1 MEKRSDTPAQI
12 ILGDR
17 FGAAA
22 DGEVVDQVQAA
33 FVTAGFRVARNNPFA
48 GAYIGQHYG
57 KPQRGQHV
65 IQIEIDRSLYMNE
78 AAIEPLQ
85 SFDAFQA
92 RLRLVIAK
100 IAGLD
105 MGKARLAAE

>member
-1 MEKRSDTPAQI
+1 
-12 ILGDR
+12 L
-17 FGAAA
+17 
-22 DGEVVDQVQAA
+22 
-33 FVTAGFRVARNNPFA
+33 
-48 GAYIGQHYG
+48 H
-57 KPQRGQHV
+57 
-65 IQIEIDRSLYMNE
+65 
-78 AAIEPLQ
+78 